1 MYHKTGSTQYS
12 QCGVYCVVSDV
23 PVLISKLYMKS
34 DCMLIIPVLQM
45 LMNVLKANTIAVQVH
60 TAMTQLEGFSVPVSM
75 DTLEMDI
82 VAVCCALLNSL
93 LQV

>member
-1 MYHKTGSTQYS
+1 
-12 QCGVYCVVSDV
+12 
-23 PVLISKLYMKS
+23 
-34 DCMLIIPVLQM
+34 M

-82 VAVCCALLNSL
+82 VAVCYAVLNSL
-93 LQV
+93 LQVICLAQLEFSLPQIALMVRFD